1 MNGGLSQQ
9 VRVLQSTFRPY
20 VSDETFEALEQADG
34 FTQQEFC
41 EWFDETHEDLANEQY
56 GP

>member
-1 MNGGLSQQ
+1 MNGGFQQ
-9 VRVLQSTFRPY
+9 FARVLQSTFRPY

-41 EWFDETHEDLANEQY
+41 EWFDETHEDLANEQS
-56 GP
+56 

>member
-1 MNGGLSQQ
+1 MNGGFQQ
-9 VRVLQSTFRPY
+9 FARVLQSTFRPF

-41 EWFDETHEDLANEQY
+41 EWFDETHEDLANEQS
-56 GP
+56 

>member
-1 MNGGLSQQ
+1 MMTLSAPD
-9 VRVLQSTFRPY
+9 FRPF
-20 VSDETFEALEQADG
+20 VSDEAFDALEQADG

-56 GP
+56 RP